1 MNKKLPS
8 RKGERADGHPLRLLL
23 TVPMVLLTILAAG
36 IVGGFALFDSKLAV
50 GDVAAKLRAEVLARV
65 DVQLREYLSIPPAVN
80 AANAMALSLGLL
92 DPDDPGQRQ
101 RYFYGAVASRPSIAY
116 SFFGAPDGA
125 FCGARRLPD
134 GELQIVRAGPETGGD
149 SHNFTVSASGQ
160 AGELKNVYPAFDPR
174 TRPWYKAGEAA
185 RGPVWTP
192 VYRHFA
198 LKDMAITA
206 ALPAY
211 DAAGRLVG
219 VFGVDYVLGQIR
231 DFLRTIRV
239 GEHGGVF
246 LLERSGDLVAASA
259 MPPEAGLFTRQ
270 GDAYVRI
277 PAAACGLPMVE
288 AAAGAMAGHGDGLAG
303 IHREILLEFSLEGE
317 RYFLQAAPFRDGL
330 GLDWIMAAVVPESD
344 FMARVDSQ
352 AARTVGML
360 FLVVGLAAGAGLFIA
375 GRLSAPVENLSHA
388 AAALASGQWDH
399 PVESEGHAWELR
411 QLALSFSGMR
421 RQLRE
426 SFAELEA
433 RSATIA
439 EQNRTLEDRVARRT
453 RELGRLNNRLRAI
466 FDAIPGHIHVIG
478 RDYRVVDVGDKMLRA
493 MGKTRQEV
501 VGRLCH
507 EVFRD
512 LPAVCDAC
520 PVVGPDAAM
529 RIHTRPS
536 TPEEEA
542 RLGMAFM
549 VYSAPVLD
557 DAGEVWGFIEC
568 LMDISQ
574 LRAVE
579 RELVRAKEQAEEA
592 ARVKGAFLAGMSH
605 EIRTPLNSIIGLTEI
620 TLQTSL
626 DPEQRDHLQTVRE
639 AGTALLALVND
650 ILDFSRLDSQGLELH
665 NEHFSLPRVIS
676 SVARTLRVQARA
688 KGVGLR
694 ARMKKGCPMASRGDP
709 DRLRQI
715 LFNLVGNAVK
725 FTERGEVEFWA
736 EPWPGGDVAHK
747 DAAGADAPVW
757 VKFFVRDTGIGVSPE
772 KMEVIFDP
780 FRQAD
785 GSITRK
791 YGGTGLG
798 LAICRQ
804 LVERMGGE
812 IGVESTPGAGSTFF
826 FTLPLWPGDPARV
839 PKKRAPATSMA
850 ALRAASR
857 PLRVLLAEDNLMNIK
872 LAKALLG
879 RLGHAT
885 HTAQNGREALDMLS
899 RESFDVVLM
908 DLEMPGMDGLAAA
921 RAIRQ
926 GQAGQAAMTIP
937 VVAMTAHA
945 VDGMEGKCR
954 AAGMNGFVPK
964 PVDFGKLARVLGEV
978 APAAPGRGDLPIPPG
993 LPDSPVQPSPPQTPP
1008 AAQADD
1014 AVNVPEA
1021 LEKLGDD
1028 AELYLELAQLY
1039 LDELAPRRDQL
1050 ARLGAE
1056 GTAEEVFRLA
1066 HSCKNSCGAIG
1077 AWGCLTLS
1085 TRTEK
1090 AARSGDLEQ
1099 ARAALAELDA
1109 EMLRVEAV
1117 VRRIVADPG
1126 AFGLLRTSGKPV
1138 GADASASSRI
1148 P

>member
-1 MNKKLPS
+1 MNEKLPP
-8 RKGERADGHPLRLLL
+8 RKEERADGRPLRFLL

-36 IVGGFALFDSKLAV
+36 IVGGFALFDSKIAV

-92 DPDDPGQRQ
+92 DPDDPGNRQ

-125 FCGARRLPD
+125 FCGARRLPG
-134 GELQIVRAGPETGGD
+134 GEVQIVRAGPDTNGD
-149 SHNFTVSASGQ
+149 SRNFSVTPSGL
-160 AGELKNVYPAFDPR
+160 AGELRQVYPGFDPR
-174 TRPWYKAGEAA
+174 TRPWYKSGESA

-211 DAAGRLVG
+211 DASGRLVG

-246 LLERSGDLVAASA
+246 LLERSGDLVAASG
-259 MPPEAGLFTRQ
+259 MPPEAGLFTLQ
-270 GDAYVRI
+270 GDAYLRI
-277 PAAACGLPMVE
+277 RAAACGLPMVE
-288 AAAGAMAGHGDGLAG
+288 AAAGAMAGHLGGLAG
-303 IHREILLEFSLEGE
+303 IDREILLEFSLEGE
-317 RYFLQAAPFRDGL
+317 RYFLQAAPFRDGM

-344 FMARVDSQ
+344 FMARVGSQ
-352 AARTVGML
+352 ATRTVGML
-360 FLVVGLAAGAGLFIA
+360 LLVVGLAAGAGLFIA
-375 GRLSAPVENLSHA
+375 GRLSAPVEDLSRA
-388 AAALASGQWDH
+388 ATALSEGRFDH
-399 PVESEGHAWELR
+399 PAFAIRPTGHGREMR
-411 QLALSFSGMR
+411 QLALAFEDMR

-453 RELGRLNNRLRAI
+453 QELGRLNNRLRAI
-466 FDAIPGHIHVIG
+466 FDAIPGHIHVID
-478 RDYRVVDVGDKMLRA
+478 RDFRVVDVGDKMLRA

-501 VGRLCH
+501 VGRLCY

-512 LPAVCDAC
+512 LPAVCDSC
-520 PVVGPDAAM
+520 PVVDPDAATH
-529 RIHTRPS
+529 IHTRPS

-542 RLGMAFM
+542 RQGMAFM

-557 DAGEVWGFIEC
+557 EAGEVWGFIEC
-568 LMDISQ
+568 LMDITQ
-574 LRAVE
+574 LRVVE
-579 RELVRAKEQAEEA
+579 RELVQAKELAEEA

-605 EIRTPLNSIIGLTEI
+605 EIRTPLNSIIGLTDI
-620 TLQTSL
+620 TLQTGL

-665 NEHFSLPRVIS
+665 DEHFSLPRVIS

-725 FTERGEVEFWA
+725 FTEHGEVEFWA

-747 DAAGADAPVW
+747 DVAGADAPVW

-804 LVERMGGE
+804 LVARMGGE
-812 IGVESTPGAGSTFF
+812 IGVKSTPGAGSTFF
-826 FTLPLWPGDPARV
+826 FTLPLLPGDPARV
-839 PKKRAPATSMA
+839 RKKRPPATSMA

-857 PLRVLLAEDNLMNIK
+857 PLRVLLAEDNPMNIK
-872 LAKALLG
+872 LATALLS
-879 RLGHAT
+879 RLGHVA
-885 HTAQNGREALDMLS
+885 HTAQNGREALDLLS

-908 DLEMPGMDGLAAA
+908 DLEMPGMDGLTAA

-926 GQAGQAAMTIP
+926 GQAGQAAMAIP

-945 VDGMEGKCR
+945 VDGMEGACR

-964 PVDFGKLARVLGEV
+964 PVDFGELARVLSEV
-978 APAAPGRGDLPIPPG
+978 APATAGGRDQPIPPG
-993 LPDSPVQPSPPQTPP
+993 ILELSASPGQPSPAQAAP
-1008 AAQADD
+1008 AALADD
-1014 AVNVPEA
+1014 AVNVAEA
-1021 LEKLGDD
+1021 LEKLGGDVD
-1028 AELYLELAQLY
+1028 LYLELCRLY

-1050 ARLGAE
+1050 ARLRME
-1056 GTAEEVFRLA
+1056 GTADEVFRLA

-1077 AWGCLTLS
+1077 AWGCLALA

-1090 AARSGDLEQ
+1090 AARSGGLEQ
-1099 ARAALAELDA
+1099 ARASLAELDA

-1126 AFGLLRTSGKPV
+1126 AFALEETPGDSG
-1138 GADASASSRI
+1138 ASA
-1148 P
+1148 

>member
-1 MNKKLPS
+1 MNEKLPS
-8 RKGERADGHPLRLLL
+8 RKDEQADGHPLRLLL
-23 TVPMVLLTILAAG
+23 TVPMVLLTLLAAG
-36 IVGGFALFDSKLAV
+36 IVGGFALFDSKIAV
-50 GDVAAKLRAEVLARV
+50 GEVAAKLRAEVLARV

-92 DPDDPGQRQ
+92 DPDDPGNRQ

-116 SFFGAPDGA
+116 SFFGAPDGS
-125 FCGARRLPD
+125 FCGARRLTE

-149 SHNFTVSASGQ
+149 SHNFAVSVPGQ
-160 AGELKNVYPAFDPR
+160 AGELKNVYPGFDPR
-174 TRPWYKAGEAA
+174 TRPWYKAGASVG
-185 RGPVWTP
+185 GPVWTP
-192 VYRHFA
+192 IYRHFA
-198 LKDMAITA
+198 LKDMALTA

-211 DAAGRLVG
+211 DAAGRLLG
-219 VFGVDYVLGQIR
+219 VFGVDYVLGQIH

-259 MPPEAGLFTRQ
+259 MPPAAGLFTRQ

-277 PAAACGLPMVE
+277 QAAACGLPMVE
-288 AAAGAMAGHGDGLAG
+288 AAAGAMAGHGGGLAG
-303 IHREILLEFSLEGE
+303 IDREILLEFSLEGE
-317 RYFLQAAPFRDGL
+317 RYFLQASPFRDGM
-330 GLDWIMAAVVPESD
+330 GLDWIMAAVAPESD
-344 FMARVDSQ
+344 FMARVGSQ

-360 FLVVGLAAGAGLFIA
+360 LLVVGLATGAGLFIA
-375 GRLSAPVENLSHA
+375 GRLSAPVENLSRA

-399 PVESEGHAWELR
+399 PVDSEGHARELR

-421 RQLRE
+421 GQLRE

-453 RELGRLNNRLRAI
+453 QELGRLNNRLRAI

-478 RDYRVVDVGDKMLRA
+478 RDYRVVDVGDKLLRA

-520 PVVGPDAAM
+520 PVVGPDAAA

-557 DAGEVWGFIEC
+557 ENGAVWGFIEC
-568 LMDISQ
+568 LMDITQ
-574 LRAVE
+574 LRVVE
-579 RELVRAKEQAEEA
+579 RELVRAKELAEEA

-620 TLQTSL
+620 TLQTGL

-639 AGTALLALVND
+639 AGAALLALVND
-650 ILDFSRLDSQGLELH
+650 ILDFSRLDSQGLELRD
-665 NEHFSLPRVIS
+665 EHFSLPRVIS
-676 SVARTLRVQARA
+676 SVSRTLRVQARK

-709 DRLRQI
+709 DRLRQV
-715 LFNLVGNAVK
+715 LVNLVGNAVK
-725 FTERGEVEFWA
+725 FTGQGEVVFWA
-736 EPWPGGDVAHK
+736 EPWSGDGVSSR
-747 DAAGADAPVW
+747 DADRGDAPGW
-757 VKFFVRDTGIGVSPE
+757 VKFFVRDTGIGIPPE
-772 KMEVIFDP
+772 KIDVIFDP

-798 LAICRQ
+798 LAICKQ

-812 IGVESTPGAGSTFF
+812 IGVESTPGKGSTFF

-839 PKKRAPATSMA
+839 RKKRVALVSME

-857 PLRVLLAEDNLMNIK
+857 PLRVLLAEDNVMNIK

-885 HTAQNGREALDMLS
+885 YTAKNGMEALDLLS

-908 DLEMPGMDGLAAA
+908 DLEMPGMDGLTAA

-926 GQAGQAAMTIP
+926 GQAGRAAMTIP

-945 VDGMEGKCR
+945 VDGMEGQCR

-964 PVDFGKLARVLGEV
+964 PVDFEKLARVLGEV
-978 APAAPGRGDLPIPPG
+978 VPPGAGVRDLPIPSG
-993 LPDSPVQPSPPQTPP
+993 LPAPTVSPAQPSPVQGPP
-1008 AAQADD
+1008 AAE
-1014 AVNVPEA
+1014 AVNVAEA
-1021 LEKLGDD
+1021 LEKLGGDV
-1028 AELYLELAQLY
+1028 ELYLELCRLY

-1050 ARLGAE
+1050 ARLRTE
-1056 GTAEEVFRLA
+1056 GTADEVFRMA

-1077 AWGCLTLS
+1077 AGGGLELS
-1085 TRTEK
+1085 SHTEK

-1109 EMLRVEAV
+1109 EMLRVEAT
-1117 VRRIVADPG
+1117 VRRIVDDPG
-1126 AFGLLRTSGKPV
+1126 AFGLDGPPGESMGGG
-1138 GADASASSRI
+1138 GAL
-1148 P
+1148 